1 MLQTRRLHFAYP
13 DTFVLQQAFY
23 SERVIPPLHKS
34 SNNLLAVE
42 PETENDIARR
52 LFLPAHHDFLRLKRR
67 LFATTT
73 RIYSNDQHV
82 DTCGDAWCRDDGRN
96 FRWRCT
102 CVLAGADPGAA

>member
-1 MLQTRRLHFAYP
+1 
-13 DTFVLQQAFY
+13 LQQAFY
-23 SERVIPPLHKS
+23 SEPVVPPSHKS

-42 PETENDIARR
+42 PETENDIAQK
-52 LFLPAHHDFLRLKRR
+52 LFPRHHDFLRLKRQ

-82 DTCGDAWCRDDGRN
+82 ETCGDAWCRDDGGN

-102 CVLAGADPGAA
+102 CLLAGTDPGTA